1 MSNTANTGY
10 GSGGGPSAGL
20 GDNVEKD
27 LGEREQKGGIKGIT
41 NKIVDKMNP
50 SHTQPAQQ
58 VSLFI
63 VFALHCI
70 SLRCANSERKNANCW
85 ICT

>member
-20 GDNVEKD
+20 GNNVEKD
-27 LGEREQKGGIKGIT
+27 LGEREQKGGIQGIT

-50 SHTQPAQQ
+50 SHTKPAQQ
-58 VSLFI
+58 GLGKEQASLGG
-63 VFALHCI
+63 AGNPTRPTKMEGDL
-70 SLRCANSERKNANCW
+70 NKE
-85 ICT
+85 